1 MTKKKLMLIIA
12 LKSDQIKE
20 CYSVFWKEK
29 EKYIKSDFLSI
40 KGNELMTI
48 FLYIIIKIIKSQIF
62 LFLLK
67 WINFTISTLKLT
79 TIGYYYSTLEVTIFY
94 IEQLTDIKKVIKR
107 NAQLRL
113 SSISLSK
120 MIH

>member
-20 CYSVFWKEK
+20 CYSVFWKDM

-48 FLYIIIKIIKSQIF
+48 FLYIIIKSQIF

-107 NAQLRL
+107 NDQLRL

>member
-20 CYSVFWKEK
+20 CYSVFWKDM

-48 FLYIIIKIIKSQIF
+48 FLYIIIKIQMSEISIFDKMIK
-62 LFLLK
+62 
-67 WINFTISTLKLT
+67 NFTISTTKLT
-79 TIGYYYSTLEVTIFY
+79 TIVYYYFTLESTIFY
-94 IEQLTDIKKVIKR
+94 IEELTDIKEVIKT
-107 NAQLRL
+107 ND
-113 SSISLSK
+113 
-120 MIH
+120 

>member
-1 MTKKKLMLIIA
+1 M
-12 LKSDQIKE
+12 
-20 CYSVFWKEK
+20 

-48 FLYIIIKIIKSQIF
+48 FLYIIIKIQMSEISIFDKMIK
-62 LFLLK
+62 
-67 WINFTISTLKLT
+67 NFTISTTKLT
-79 TIGYYYSTLEVTIFY
+79 TIVYYYFTLESTIFY
-94 IEQLTDIKKVIKR
+94 IEELTDIKEVIKR
-107 NAQLRL
+107 NDQLRL